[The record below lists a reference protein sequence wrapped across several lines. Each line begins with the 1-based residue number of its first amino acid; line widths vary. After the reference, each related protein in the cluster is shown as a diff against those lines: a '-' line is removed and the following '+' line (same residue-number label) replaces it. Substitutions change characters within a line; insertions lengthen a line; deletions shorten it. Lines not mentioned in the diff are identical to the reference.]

1 MGKTALVAGATG
13 LVGGHVLQTLLA
25 DAEYDRVVAVGRRP
39 LRFEH
44 AKLTA
49 VVVDF
54 DRLAESAAAL
64 EADHVYCCLGTTI
77 KAAGSQAAFRK
88 VDHDYVVALAK
99 AGRAGGAERFM
110 LVSAVNADAGSRV
123 FYSRVKGEAERD
135 VSALGYAAVHIFRP
149 SFLLGERQENRP
161 GEKIGIGLFHL
172 VEPALGGPLR
182 KYRSVQAADV
192 ARAMVAAAKT
202 GPAGVHRYVF
212 DDIVRLAR
220 K

>member
-25 DAEYDRVVAVGRRP
+25 DADYDRVIAVVRRP
-39 LRFEH
+39 LPLTH
-44 AKLTA
+44 PKLTA
-49 VVVDF
+49 VVADF
-54 DRLAESAAAL
+54 DRLADQAAAL
-64 EADHVYCCLGTTI
+64 KADHVYCCLGTTI
-77 KAAGSQAAFRK
+77 KAAGSQPAFRK

-99 AGRAGGAERFM
+99 AGRAGGADRFM

-135 VSALGYAAVHIFRP
+135 VAAQGYAAVHIFRP
-149 SFLLGERQENRP
+149 SFLLGERHDHRP
-161 GEKIGIGLFHL
+161 GEKIGIGLFRV
-172 VEPALGGPLR
+172 VEPGFVGPLR
-182 KYRSVQAADV
+182 RFRSVEAADV

-202 GPAGVHRYVF
+202 GPAGVHRHVF